1 MKIEKL
7 FNYRPDGKEITLNDG
22 ETKEKVMVIRR
33 GPRGIVA
40 MVRGRG
46 PIMIWDN
53 DNVDAHVGDDEATLI
68 QKTID
73 VLNA

>member
-33 GPRGIVA
+33 GPRGIIA

-53 DNVDAHVGDDEATLI
+53 DVADDHVTDSEFRLI
-68 QKTID
+68 FTKR
-73 VLNA
+73 LF